1 MLSKKR
7 VAMFQQEQIEFG
19 TKIAMGN
26 LIWDT
31 LFEAFGMIGV
41 RSVKTQYF
49 KKEKKGKNGA

>member
-1 MLSKKR
+1 
-7 VAMFQQEQIEFG
+7 MFQQEQIEFG

>member
-1 MLSKKR
+1 
-7 VAMFQQEQIEFG
+7 
-19 TKIAMGN
+19 MGN